1 MDNILRTK
9 LDQSFDLIRRIPL
22 KKLRPLER
30 TKKTVKDLKIG
41 SVVRVEGIVYLIT
54 DKYDYYEKKED
65 VIDCTELQLTDV
77 FDNSVIYIEYSE
89 DDVVEIFVTT
99 KELTKA
105 EIQDTLPQ
113 IDYQFVKNE
122 VGNLTVAGINTTFYF
137 EDHWKSRFVRDG
149 GDLENSEV
157 VKMVEFEAED
167 GESYLTFEYWGGETM
182 DVFVSEQIGS
192 SEIEILAI

>member
-1 MDNILRTK
+1 MDSQLRTK
-9 LDQSFDLIRRIPL
+9 LDQSFNLIREIPL
-22 KKLRPLER
+22 TKLRPLER
-30 TKKTVKDLKIG
+30 TKKTVKDLKVG
-41 SVVRVEGIVYLIT
+41 SVVKVEGIVYLIT
-54 DKYDYYEKKED
+54 DKYTYYDKKKD
-65 VIDCTELQLTDV
+65 VVDCVEFQLTDV
-77 FDNSVIYIEYSE
+77 LDNTVMYVEYTE
-89 DDVVEIFVTT
+89 DDEVEIYVTT

-122 VGNLTVAGINTTFYF
+122 VGNLTVAGISTTFYF

-182 DVFVSEQIGS
+182 TTFVSEKINS
-192 SEIEILAI
+192 IKIEILAI